1 MNTRTKKG
9 NTPTPKKSWGWGVH

>member
-1 MNTRTKKG
+1 MNTRNNKG